1 MVGMTEGDYGK
12 IVAWM
17 IHVLDRLGI
26 DHRDER
32 PCYDN
37 RSMYDHAFYQVTH
50 AARDFWG
57 PRLGYV
63 PTDEAL
69 FRAFFEAEKQRLRA
83 ARPDPLAKER
93 TSSQTSSTF
102 RRLLRSW
109 MG

>member
-1 MVGMTEGDYGK
+1 MVGMAEGDYGK

-69 FRAFFEAEKQRLRA
+69 FRAFFEAEKQRLRVS
-83 ARPDPLAKER
+83 RPDPQSRMSTAP
-93 TSSQTSSTF
+93 QTSWSF
-102 RRLLRSW
+102 HRLLRLLK
-109 MG
+109 G